1 MVHRRFSSAFYHA
14 VSGMNVTT
22 IPRDKL
28 PWGYNNWRGIS
39 EDLNTFRG
47 ILLKFKTK
55 ETSNQIK
62 VKYHEQPLR
71 SQSKKKNKTDQVA
84 IGISFESYWLT
95 GWHKFSKPIKWRGK
109 AKPKVFRVISGP
121 WNLLYEE
128 INISDCSSIFQTTIL
143 DKFLLLTRENFQ
155 FDPRPAKLVSA
166 TTFPC
171 STLEYLKWKLRNV
184 KIIQ

>member
-1 MVHRRFSSAFYHA
+1 MRKVKSA
-14 VSGMNVTT
+14 
-22 IPRDKL
+22 DKL
-28 PWGYNNWRGIS
+28 HGSHRPELILVSVASRSFKYGYFPSLDDGA
-39 EDLNTFRG
+39 
-47 ILLKFKTK
+47 

-62 VKYHEQPLR
+62 VKNITSNHWDLKV
-71 SQSKKKNKTDQVA
+71 KKTKTDQVA
-84 IGISFESYWLT
+84 IGISFKSYWLT

-121 WNLLYEE
+121 WKLFYEE